1 MKVKKSSLL
10 FFAFA
15 LVIFWP
21 DYFFFKGLNYLE
33 NILAAYAIIFV
44 YNNRKR
50 LSIFSYITL
59 LYFVYFLLDTMFHGG
74 CDIHTLISNI
84 KIMLFVQVAD
94 IEIEKND
101 YDTISIM
108 WMFVFAFCVIN
119 FISLIAFPNGLYQV
133 ETVWNEWGTKTSSR
147 YWVFGFK
154 NSHAFW
160 CLLLELLSAL
170 KWYLR
175 PSNTNKI
182 LAYICACVA
191 VITQLLVGSSTATV
205 ACTIGAIAIFCVVF
219 LKPKQD
225 RNVLI
230 NSYWIVVLNYLIDTL
245 LVFGMVTFLGPIIQ
259 NVFGKDLT
267 FSNRTNAWMAAFM
280 GFLKNPVFG
289 TGILSA
295 NAAKQ
300 YLGSLSYM
308 QAHNEWLQCLW
319 QGGIVLF
326 VIVVGM
332 FFSIAKQNTSI
343 KERNLKVMSDL
354 FLVSVFVEMAFEVW
368 LGSQLTWIML
378 LLMYKINSI
387 GRTNICTIE

>member
-1 MKVKKSSLL
+1 M
-10 FFAFA
+10 
-15 LVIFWP
+15 
-21 DYFFFKGLNYLE
+21 E
-33 NILAAYAIIFV
+33 NILVAYAIIFV

-108 WMFVFAFCVIN
+108 WMFVFAFSVIN

-245 LVFGMVTFLGPIIQ
+245 IVFGMVTFLGPIIQ
-259 NVFGKDLT
+259 SVFGKDLT

>member
-1 MKVKKSSLL
+1 
-10 FFAFA
+10 
-15 LVIFWP
+15 
-21 DYFFFKGLNYLE
+21 
-33 NILAAYAIIFV
+33 
-44 YNNRKR
+44 
-50 LSIFSYITL
+50 
-59 LYFVYFLLDTMFHGG
+59 
-74 CDIHTLISNI
+74 
-84 KIMLFVQVAD
+84 
-94 IEIEKND
+94 
-101 YDTISIM
+101 
-108 WMFVFAFCVIN
+108 
-119 FISLIAFPNGLYQV
+119 
-133 ETVWNEWGTKTSSR
+133 
-147 YWVFGFK
+147 
-154 NSHAFW
+154 
-160 CLLLELLSAL
+160 
-170 KWYLR
+170 
-175 PSNTNKI
+175 
-182 LAYICACVA
+182 
-191 VITQLLVGSSTATV
+191 
-205 ACTIGAIAIFCVVF
+205 
-219 LKPKQD
+219 
-225 RNVLI
+225 
-230 NSYWIVVLNYLIDTL
+230 
-245 LVFGMVTFLGPIIQ
+245 
-259 NVFGKDLT
+259 
-267 FSNRTNAWMAAFM
+267 MAAFM

>member
-108 WMFVFAFCVIN
+108 WMFVFAFSVIN

-175 PSNTNKI
+175 PSNANKI

-205 ACTIGAIAIFCVVF
+205 ACTIGAIAIFCVAF

-259 NVFGKDLT
+259 SVFGKDLT

-300 YLGSLSYM
+300 FLGSLSYM

-378 LLMYKINSI
+378 LLMYKINSV
-387 GRTNICTIE
+387 GRTNTCTIE